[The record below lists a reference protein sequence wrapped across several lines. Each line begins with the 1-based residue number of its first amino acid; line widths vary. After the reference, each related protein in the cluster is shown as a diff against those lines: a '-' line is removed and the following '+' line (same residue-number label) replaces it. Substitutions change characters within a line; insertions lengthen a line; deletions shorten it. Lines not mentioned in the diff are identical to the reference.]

1 MSTEV
6 AQAFTVIAPLAA
18 LLPTDG
24 SFNDTALVVVIGV
37 ALLLLFSLLFG
48 LLLISRRQQSREV
61 REMVVA
67 VEELR
72 SGHTR
77 RRAEIDPR
85 SSLAMLADAVN
96 RLAQDLSGRFSD
108 AENAREQLE
117 GFLDAA
123 RDYAVVTTNADWD
136 IRTFSQGASD
146 LFGWAE
152 EEADARPASLLFE
165 DASWKDLL
173 PKLARRSLRERG
185 VETRSVMARRD
196 GAGFH
201 ADLLVRQLRGSGEDA
216 GYLLVIKNVS
226 SQVRLETELR
236 ESESRYRSLVDGLSE
251 GVVIVQD
258 GLVAYVNPAVAE
270 LLGHSDDQICGRL
283 LRRWIATRDL
293 LVVEHALSS
302 VAGREGERQ
311 TVRCTLVNAEGESV
325 ARVRMDV
332 SGMHHDGKAAS
343 LVAIIDETVD
353 QQVAEQLRLNQRRLD
368 AVLESTTDGIVVLTE
383 TDAGSLV
390 NMTNAAF
397 VTTFGLSQDRLLGAS
412 EKELLEMLRARGG
425 GAEAVA
431 EFLAATEGADR
442 GEAITVADAPYRELE
457 LRLAPLI
464 GDSGKVIGR
473 VLACRDL
480 TTQKSAEKGL
490 ADKIEDLRKGK
501 DALKQAY
508 RRLHGLNR
516 DLSHRGEQLDNLNKE
531 LRKLDEMKSNL
542 LANVSHELQTPL
554 VSIRGYT
561 EMILKGRLGATT
573 DEQQKGLTLSL
584 RNIDRL
590 IAMIDNLLTFARMDR
605 EAAEIEITTF
615 QLRTV
620 IDESL
625 DVLKEKVE
633 AKGIEVAHHLEDP
646 DVTVRADRD
655 KVLQVFL
662 NLLSN
667 AIKFNRDGGRIEVTT
682 RMTDDAY
689 VMVQV
694 RDTGSGIP
702 EDGLEKIFDRFY
714 QEGASLSG
722 SGEGTGI
729 GLAIVRNILRLHGCS
744 IRAESTVGL
753 GTTFSFTLPLAG
765 PKPAES
771 GGEPPEPEAPVPEAP
786 ESPEPEPKAA
796 RRPRFRVIRR
806 PNRS

>member
-1 MSTEV
+1 
-6 AQAFTVIAPLAA
+6 
-18 LLPTDG
+18 
-24 SFNDTALVVVIGV
+24 
-37 ALLLLFSLLFG
+37 
-48 LLLISRRQQSREV
+48 
-61 REMVVA
+61 
-67 VEELR
+67 
-72 SGHTR
+72 
-77 RRAEIDPR
+77 
-85 SSLAMLADAVN
+85 
-96 RLAQDLSGRFSD
+96 
-108 AENAREQLE
+108 
-117 GFLDAA
+117 
-123 RDYAVVTTNADWD
+123 
-136 IRTFSQGASD
+136 
-146 LFGWAE
+146 
-152 EEADARPASLLFE
+152 
-165 DASWKDLL
+165 
-173 PKLARRSLRERG
+173 
-185 VETRSVMARRD
+185 
-196 GAGFH
+196 
-201 ADLLVRQLRGSGEDA
+201 
-216 GYLLVIKNVS
+216 
-226 SQVRLETELR
+226 
-236 ESESRYRSLVDGLSE
+236 
-251 GVVIVQD
+251 
-258 GLVAYVNPAVAE
+258 
-270 LLGHSDDQICGRL
+270 
-283 LRRWIATRDL
+283 
-293 LVVEHALSS
+293 
-302 VAGREGERQ
+302 
-311 TVRCTLVNAEGESV
+311 
-325 ARVRMDV
+325 
-332 SGMHHDGKAAS
+332 
-343 LVAIIDETVD
+343 
-353 QQVAEQLRLNQRRLD
+353 
-368 AVLESTTDGIVVLTE
+368 
-383 TDAGSLV
+383 
-390 NMTNAAF
+390 
-397 VTTFGLSQDRLLGAS
+397 
-412 EKELLEMLRARGG
+412 
-425 GAEAVA
+425 
-431 EFLAATEGADR
+431 
-442 GEAITVADAPYRELE
+442 
-457 LRLAPLI
+457 
-464 GDSGKVIGR
+464 
-473 VLACRDL
+473 
-480 TTQKSAEKGL
+480 
-490 ADKIEDLRKGK
+490 
-501 DALKQAY
+501 
-508 RRLHGLNR
+508 
-516 DLSHRGEQLDNLNKE
+516 
-531 LRKLDEMKSNL
+531 
-542 LANVSHELQTPL
+542 
-554 VSIRGYT
+554 
-561 EMILKGRLGATT
+561 MILKGRLGATT